1 MTTIENILS
10 QQHSFFSTTVTKSI
24 YFRIAYL
31 KKLKEEIKANEQA
44 IFDALKKDLN
54 KSAFESYASEIGIVL
69 SEIDYAI
76 KNLPKWAKPKKVRTP
91 ITHFYSKSAI
101 HPEPYGV
108 CLILSPW
115 NYPFQ
120 LTMTPLISAITA
132 GNTAIVKP
140 SKTTPNVLQIL
151 SKIISAVFE
160 ENYVKVISIDDSSSE
175 DLLNH
180 KFDYIFFTGS
190 TRVGKIVMGKA
201 AEHLTPV
208 SLELGG
214 KSPCIVDRTANLKLA
229 AKQII
234 WGKTLN
240 AGQTCVAPDY
250 VLVDEI
256 VKDMLIEFMKK
267 SIIEFWGAN
276 PNTNDEYVR
285 IISERHFNRLVELM
299 DEQRIAFGGKSD
311 KSSLHIEPT
320 ILVNVALDSPIMQEE
335 IFGPILPIITF
346 KDLDEAI
353 EIISSRSKPL
363 AFYGF
368 TTDRRAEDRFVQE
381 LSFGGGC
388 INETLMHLSTPY
400 MPFGG
405 IGDSGF
411 GSYHGKFGFDTFTHY
426 KSVLKKSNIF
436 DLPMRYA
443 PYKKKLSLIKKLLK

>member
-1 MTTIENILS
+1 MSNFENILVKQS
-10 QQHSFFSTTVTKSI
+10 TFFSTTVTKSI
-24 YFRIAYL
+24 YFRITHL
-31 KKLKEEIKANEQA
+31 KKLKASIKRREQA

-54 KSAFESYASEIGIVL
+54 KSEFESYATEIGLVL

-76 KNLPKWAKPKKVRTP
+76 KHLPNWAKPKKVRTP
-91 ITHFYSKSAI
+91 ITHFFSRSTI
-101 HPEPYGV
+101 HPEPYGIA
-108 CLILSPW
+108 LIISPW

-120 LTMTPLISAITA
+120 LTMAPLISAIAA
-132 GNTAIVKP
+132 GNTAVVKP
-140 SKTTPNVLQIL
+140 SQFTPTVSDVLRV
-151 SKIISAVFE
+151 IISEVFDE
-160 ENYVKVISIDDSSSE
+160 SYVKVITSDEIASE

-201 AEHLTPV
+201 AEHLTPL

-250 VLVDEI
+250 VLVDEL
-256 VKDMLIEFMKK
+256 VRDLLIDFMKK
-267 SIIEFWGAN
+267 EIVNFWGEN
-276 PNTNDEYVR
+276 PNSNEEYVR
-285 IISERHFNRLVELM
+285 IINEKHFNRLVGSM
-299 DEQRIAFGGKSD
+299 DKQTILFGGRSD
-311 KSSLHIEPT
+311 ISTLHIEPT
-320 ILVNVALDSPIMQEE
+320 LLEKVNLDSPIMQEE

-346 KDLDEAI
+346 KEIDEAFQ
-353 EIISSRSKPL
+353 IILDRPKPL

-368 TTDRRAEDRFVQE
+368 TTDKTIKNRFVQE

-388 INETLMHLSTPY
+388 INETLMHLATPY

-405 IGDSGF
+405 VGDSGS
-411 GSYHGKFGFDTFTHY
+411 GSCHGKFGFDTFTHY
-426 KSVLKKSNIF
+426 KSVLQKSNAF
-436 DLPMRYA
+436 DLPLRYA
-443 PYKKKLSLIKKLLK
+443 PYKQKLSILKKIFR